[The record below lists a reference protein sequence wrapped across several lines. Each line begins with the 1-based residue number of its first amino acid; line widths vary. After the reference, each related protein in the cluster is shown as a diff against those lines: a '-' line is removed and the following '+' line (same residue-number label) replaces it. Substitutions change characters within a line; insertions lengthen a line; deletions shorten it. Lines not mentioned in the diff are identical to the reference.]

1 MRIETD
7 DLLLLICLPSD
18 KCLFQKEVTSHS
30 GKDADL
36 ASEGL
41 D

>member
-1 MRIETD
+1 MWAETD
-7 DLLLLICLPSD
+7 GLFLLICLPSD
-18 KCLFQKEVTSHS
+18 KCLFKKRSNFPT
-30 GKDADL
+30 GKDTDL